1 MANAH
6 DERGF
11 NTVGSD
17 AMARRQK
24 KQTMQTY
31 TLFGVI
37 ALFVLMVAVLLV
49 LAVGAIISNLRGAN
63 SGKPGILGDG
73 IEWGSITVATSDTQS
88 GDLVLVNDSHKY
100 TFPETTDHLDEIYAA
115 WAKHATKPYVLSGL
129 SKYMDRDALAALD
142 AMLADFAESSGK
154 TNVQIRYAYRTAE
167 EQESFSVRP
176 GYSDH
181 HTGLGCELKY
191 SVKNAGSS
199 ASYDLSN
206 DPAYAWIT
214 ENCHKYGFI
223 VRYPADKVELT
234 EIEDYESY
242 FRYVGVAHATYMKDK
257 GLCLEEY
264 IEALHGYTAKKPLEI
279 RGADGKT
286 YEVYYVAVDGSATV
300 SYPTNYAYS
309 ISGTNEGGV
318 VVTVDRSAP
327 IQPTESGTGDAAS
340 TGEAG
345 TSGNE
350 N

>member
-17 AMARRQK
+17 AMERRQK
-24 KQTMQTY
+24 KQVMQTY

-49 LAVGAIISNLRGAN
+49 MAVGGIISNLRGAN
-63 SGKPGILGDG
+63 DKKPNISGDG
-73 IEWGSITVATSDTQS
+73 IKWGTITVATSDTLS
-88 GDLVLVNDSHKY
+88 GDLLLVNNHHAY
-100 TFPETTDHLDEIYAA
+100 TFPQSPDHLEEIYSV

-129 SKYMDRDALAALD
+129 SKYMDRDALNALD
-142 AMLADFAESSGK
+142 AMLTDFAETSGK
-154 TNVQIRYAYRTAE
+154 TNVQVRYAYRTAE
-167 EQESFSVRP
+167 DQAAFSVEP

-191 SVKNAGSS
+191 SVSSGGSS

-206 DPAYAWIT
+206 DPAYAWIV

-223 VRYPADKVELT
+223 VRYPADKVEKT

-242 FRYVGVAHATYMKDK
+242 FRYVGVAHATYMKNK

-264 IEALHGYTAKKPLEI
+264 IETLHTYTAKNPLKI
-279 RGADGKT
+279 SGADGKS
-286 YEVYYVAVDGSATV
+286 YEVYYVAVEGSATV

-309 ISGTNEGGV
+309 FSGTNEGGV
-318 VVTVDRSAP
+318 VVTVDCSAP
-327 IQPTESGTGDAAS
+327 IQPTEGDTGADTSADNP
-340 TGEAG
+340 EA
-345 TSGNE
+345 
-350 N
+350 